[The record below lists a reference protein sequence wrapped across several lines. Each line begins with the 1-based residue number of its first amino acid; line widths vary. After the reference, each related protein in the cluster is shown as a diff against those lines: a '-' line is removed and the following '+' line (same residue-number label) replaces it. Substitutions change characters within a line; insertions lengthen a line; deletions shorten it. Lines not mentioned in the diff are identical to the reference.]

1 MPLHDKD
8 KTLRRLAILAAV
20 LSITS
25 CTNTPTDLLTHPKS
39 FDGEVQSG
47 LNAQTTYRN
56 IREAARVCLE
66 SSPMGTP
73 VTVDSEFDTQMQE
86 GQVNLRMIAQG
97 VRLNLSIISVR
108 KVSDS
113 SSRISLYTLKGFS
126 TIGTRRPSIR
136 NVERWASGDKS
147 C

>member
-1 MPLHDKD
+1 M
-8 KTLRRLAILAAV
+8 LRRLLLLATA
-20 LSITS
+20 LLTTA

-39 FDGEVQSG
+39 FDGDVQSRFK
-47 LNAQTTYRN
+47 AQTTYRN

-73 VTVDSEFDTQMQE
+73 ITVDSEFDTEVQE

-108 KVSDS
+108 KTSDTS
-113 SSRISLYTLKGFS
+113 SKVSLYTLKGFS
-126 TIGTRRPSIR
+126 TIGTRRPSIQ